1 MLLFLRPGPQTPQM
15 PAQQQ
20 QAYQPHQYQPHQYQP
35 HHQQQQQ
42 QAWQGGYPP
51 QGGAGMMVGM
61 QPQVMA
67 QPHMGYAPQYPPP
80 GWQQQHPQHPQHPQQ
95 QQMMMMGGGM
105 PPQMGFHQQPRMQIP
120 VHMQPQPQPPMHQP
134 QQQPMSRGAS
144 GGRMAAPDVFQR
156 NGRAQHAASSTPVF
170 PEKHEPAFDFIGDAL
185 RVKK

>member
-80 GWQQQHPQHPQHPQQ
+80 GWQQQHPQHPQQ